1 MKRIL
6 TILALSLLCLISNAQ
21 LVWKIS
27 GNGTKKPSYILG
39 THHGCPFTYCDSI
52 PGLMKAFDKV
62 DNIIGEINMIEL
74 AEMSPERMQ
83 KMQAMMMMPA
93 DTSLLSLF
101 NKEETVKVN
110 AWLIKELG
118 ANLEMLSMMMPT
130 DTSLLSLFNEEETAE
145 VNAWLMKE
153 MGANLEMLSMMNPMT
168 IMVTV
173 QNKVMMEVIP
183 DVADM
188 TTIDKYMQTL
198 GQSKGKTI
206 GELETADYQME
217 LLYGN
222 SLEEQADALLEMID
236 LGNSKELMI
245 QLTDAYKSQNLDT
258 LWEIFQEQMTG
269 YEYDAIVK
277 VRNLNWEKQMKE
289 LLPRQTT
296 LFVVGAGYLPG
307 EFGMINL
314 LREAGYKVKPV
325 KR

>member
-6 TILALSLLCLISNAQ
+6 TLLALSLLCLTSNAQ

-27 GNGTKKPSYILG
+27 GNGIKKPSYILG

-62 DNIIGEINMIEL
+62 DNIIGEINMIEF

-101 NKEETVKVN
+101 STEEAAKVN
-110 AWLIKELG
+110 EWLGKKMG
-118 ANLEMLSMMMPT
+118 ASLEMLS
-130 DTSLLSLFNEEETAE
+130 
-145 VNAWLMKE
+145 VMK
-153 MGANLEMLSMMNPMT
+153 PMT

-173 QNKVMMEVIP
+173 QNKEMMEVIP
-183 DVADM
+183 EIATM

-198 GQSKGKTI
+198 GQRKGKTI

-236 LGNSKELMI
+236 HGDSKGLLQ
-245 QLTDAYKSQNLDT
+245 QLTNAYKSQNLDT
-258 LWEIFQEQMTG
+258 LWKVFQEQMTG

-289 LLPRQTT
+289 LLPKQST
-296 LFVVGAGYLPG
+296 LFVVGAGHLPG
-307 EFGMINL
+307 EYGMINL

-325 KR
+325 KK

>member
-6 TILALSLLCLISNAQ
+6 TILALSLLCLTSNAQ

-27 GNGTKKPSYILG
+27 GNGIKNPSYILG

-62 DNIIGEINMIEL
+62 DNIIGEINMIKFDQ
-74 AEMSPERMQ
+74 MSPERMQ
-83 KMQAMMMMPA
+83 KMQAM
-93 DTSLLSLF
+93 
-101 NKEETVKVN
+101 
-110 AWLIKELG
+110 
-118 ANLEMLSMMMPT
+118 MMMPT
-130 DTSLLSLFNEEETAE
+130 DTSLLSLFNEEETAK

-183 DVADM
+183 DVANM
-188 TTIDKYMQTL
+188 TTIDKYMQIL

-222 SLEEQADALLEMID
+222 SLEEQADALLEMIEQ
-236 LGNSKELMI
+236 GNSKELLI

-296 LFVVGAGYLPG
+296 LFVVGAGHLPG
-307 EFGMINL
+307 EFGLINL

>member
-6 TILALSLLCLISNAQ
+6 TILALSLMCLTSNAQ

-27 GNGTKKPSYILG
+27 GNGIKKTSYILG

-62 DNIIGEINMIEL
+62 DNIIGEINMIEF

-101 NKEETVKVN
+101 STEEAAKVN
-110 AWLIKELG
+110 EWLGKKMG
-118 ANLEMLSMMMPT
+118 ASLEMLS
-130 DTSLLSLFNEEETAE
+130 
-145 VNAWLMKE
+145 VMK
-153 MGANLEMLSMMNPMT
+153 PMT

-173 QNKVMMEVIP
+173 QNKEMMEVIP
-183 DVADM
+183 EIATM

-198 GQSKGKTI
+198 GQWKGKTI

-222 SLEEQADALLEMID
+222 SLEEQAGALLEMID
-236 LGNSKELMI
+236 HGDSKGLLQ
-245 QLTDAYKSQNLDT
+245 QLTNAYKSQNLDT
-258 LWEIFQEQMTG
+258 LWKVFQEQMTG

-277 VRNLNWEKQMKE
+277 VRNLNWEKQMKG
-289 LLPRQTT
+289 LLPKQST
-296 LFVVGAGYLPG
+296 LFVVGAGHLPG
-307 EFGMINL
+307 ESGMINL
-314 LREAGYKVKPV
+314 LREAGFKVKPV
-325 KR
+325 KK

>member
-6 TILALSLLCLISNAQ
+6 TILALSLLCLTSNAQ

-27 GNGTKKPSYILG
+27 GNGIKKPSYILG
-39 THHGCPFTYCDSI
+39 THHGCPFNYCDSI

-62 DNIIGEINMIEL
+62 DNIIGEINMIEFS
-74 AEMSPERMQ
+74 EMSPERMQ

-101 NKEETVKVN
+101 STEEAAKVN
-110 AWLIKELG
+110 EWLGK
-118 ANLEMLSMMMPT
+118 
-130 DTSLLSLFNEEETAE
+130 
-145 VNAWLMKE
+145 K
-153 MGANLEMLSMMNPMT
+153 MGASLEILSVMKPMT

-173 QNKVMMEVIP
+173 QNKEMMEVIP
-183 DVADM
+183 EIATM

-236 LGNSKELMI
+236 HGDSKGLLQ
-245 QLTDAYKSQNLDT
+245 QLTNAYKSQNLDT
-258 LWEIFQEQMTG
+258 LWKVFQEQMTG

-289 LLPRQTT
+289 LLPKQST
-296 LFVVGAGYLPG
+296 LFVVGAGHLPG
-307 EFGMINL
+307 ESGMINL
-314 LREAGYKVKPV
+314 LRKAGYKVKPV
-325 KR
+325 KK

>member
-6 TILALSLLCLISNAQ
+6 TILALSLLCLTSNAQ

-27 GNGTKKPSYILG
+27 GNGIKKPSYILG

-62 DNIIGEINMIEL
+62 DNIIGEINMIEF

-101 NKEETVKVN
+101 STEEAAKVN
-110 AWLIKELG
+110 EWLGKKMG
-118 ANLEMLSMMMPT
+118 ASLEMLS
-130 DTSLLSLFNEEETAE
+130 
-145 VNAWLMKE
+145 VMK
-153 MGANLEMLSMMNPMT
+153 PMT

-173 QNKVMMEVIP
+173 QNKEMMEVIP
-183 DVADM
+183 EIATM

-198 GQSKGKTI
+198 GQRKGKTI

-236 LGNSKELMI
+236 HGDSKGLLQ
-245 QLTDAYKSQNLDT
+245 QLTNAYKSQNLDT
-258 LWEIFQEQMTG
+258 LWKVFQEQMTG

-289 LLPRQTT
+289 LLPKQST
-296 LFVVGAGYLPG
+296 LFVVCSGHLPG
-307 EFGMINL
+307 ESGMINL

-325 KR
+325 KK

>member
-1 MKRIL
+1 M
-6 TILALSLLCLISNAQ
+6 ALSLLCLTSNAQ

-27 GNGTKKPSYILG
+27 GNGIKKPSYILG

-62 DNIIGEINMIEL
+62 DNIIGEINMIEF

-101 NKEETVKVN
+101 STEEAAKVN
-110 AWLIKELG
+110 EWLGKKMG
-118 ANLEMLSMMMPT
+118 ASLEMLS
-130 DTSLLSLFNEEETAE
+130 
-145 VNAWLMKE
+145 VMK
-153 MGANLEMLSMMNPMT
+153 PMT

-173 QNKVMMEVIP
+173 QNKEMMEVIP
-183 DVADM
+183 EIATM

-236 LGNSKELMI
+236 HGDSKGLLQ
-245 QLTDAYKSQNLDT
+245 QLTNAYKSQNLDT
-258 LWEIFQEQMTG
+258 LWKVFQEQMTG

-289 LLPRQTT
+289 LLPKQST
-296 LFVVGAGYLPG
+296 LFVVGAGHLPG
-307 EFGMINL
+307 ESGMINL

-325 KR
+325 KK

>member
-6 TILALSLLCLISNAQ
+6 TILALSLMCLTSNAQ

-27 GNGTKKPSYILG
+27 GNGIKKPSYILG

-62 DNIIGEINMIEL
+62 DNIIGEINMIEFG
-74 AEMSPERMQ
+74 EMSPERMQ

-101 NKEETVKVN
+101 STEEAAKVN
-110 AWLIKELG
+110 EWLGKKMG
-118 ANLEMLSMMMPT
+118 ASLEMLS
-130 DTSLLSLFNEEETAE
+130 
-145 VNAWLMKE
+145 VMK
-153 MGANLEMLSMMNPMT
+153 PMT

-173 QNKVMMEVIP
+173 QNNEMMQVIP
-183 DVADM
+183 EIATM

-198 GQSKGKTI
+198 GQQKGKRI

-236 LGNSKELMI
+236 HGDSKGLLQ
-245 QLTDAYKSQNLDT
+245 QLTNAYKSQNLDT
-258 LWEIFQEQMTG
+258 LWKVFQEQMTG

-289 LLPRQTT
+289 LLPKQST
-296 LFVVGAGYLPG
+296 LFVVGAGHLPG
-307 EFGMINL
+307 ESGMINL

-325 KR
+325 KK

>member
-6 TILALSLLCLISNAQ
+6 TILALSLLCLTSNAQ

-27 GNGTKKPSYILG
+27 GNGIKKPSYILG

-62 DNIIGEINMIEL
+62 DNIIGEINMIEF

-101 NKEETVKVN
+101 STEEAAKVN
-110 AWLIKELG
+110 EWLGKKMG
-118 ANLEMLSMMMPT
+118 ASLEMLS
-130 DTSLLSLFNEEETAE
+130 
-145 VNAWLMKE
+145 VMK
-153 MGANLEMLSMMNPMT
+153 PMT

-173 QNKVMMEVIP
+173 QNKEMMQVIP
-183 DVADM
+183 EIATM

-198 GQSKGKTI
+198 GQQKGKRI

-236 LGNSKELMI
+236 HGDSKGLLQ
-245 QLTDAYKSQNLDT
+245 QLTNAYKSQNLDT
-258 LWEIFQEQMTG
+258 LWKVFQEQMTG

-289 LLPRQTT
+289 LLPKQST
-296 LFVVGAGYLPG
+296 LFVVGAGHLPG
-307 EFGMINL
+307 ESGMINL

-325 KR
+325 KK

>member
-6 TILALSLLCLISNAQ
+6 TLLALSLLCLTSNAQ

-27 GNGTKKPSYILG
+27 GNGIKKPSYILG

-52 PGLMKAFDKV
+52 PGLMKVFDKV
-62 DNIIGEINMIEL
+62 DNIIGEINMIEFDQ
-74 AEMSPERMQ
+74 MSPERMQ

-110 AWLIKELG
+110 SWLIKEL
-118 ANLEMLSMMMPT
+118 
-130 DTSLLSLFNEEETAE
+130 
-145 VNAWLMKE
+145 
-153 MGANLEMLSMMNPMT
+153 GANLEMLSMMNPMT

-289 LLPRQTT
+289 LLPEQTT
-296 LFVVGAGYLPG
+296 LFVVGAGHLPG
-307 EFGMINL
+307 EYGMINL

-325 KR
+325 KK

>member
-6 TILALSLLCLISNAQ
+6 TLLALSLLCLTSNAQ

-27 GNGTKKPSYILG
+27 GNGIKKPSYILG
-39 THHGCPFTYCDSI
+39 THHGCPFNYCDSI

-62 DNIIGEINMIEL
+62 DNIIGEINMIEFS
-74 AEMSPERMQ
+74 EMSPERMQ

-101 NKEETVKVN
+101 STEEAAKVN
-110 AWLIKELG
+110 EWLGKKMG
-118 ANLEMLSMMMPT
+118 ASLEMLS
-130 DTSLLSLFNEEETAE
+130 
-145 VNAWLMKE
+145 VMK
-153 MGANLEMLSMMNPMT
+153 PMT

-173 QNKVMMEVIP
+173 QNKEMMEVIP
-183 DVADM
+183 EIATM

-236 LGNSKELMI
+236 HGDSKGLLQ
-245 QLTDAYKSQNLDT
+245 QLTNAYKSQNLDT
-258 LWEIFQEQMTG
+258 LWKVFQEQMTG

-289 LLPRQTT
+289 LLPKQTT
-296 LFVVGAGYLPG
+296 LFVVGAGHLPG
-307 EFGMINL
+307 ESGMINL

-325 KR
+325 KK

>member
-6 TILALSLLCLISNAQ
+6 TILALSLLCLTSNAQ

-27 GNGTKKPSYILG
+27 GNGIKKPSYILG

-62 DNIIGEINMIEL
+62 DNIIGEINMIEF

-101 NKEETVKVN
+101 STEEAAKVN
-110 AWLIKELG
+110 EWLGKKMG
-118 ANLEMLSMMMPT
+118 ASLEMLS
-130 DTSLLSLFNEEETAE
+130 
-145 VNAWLMKE
+145 VMK
-153 MGANLEMLSMMNPMT
+153 PMT

-173 QNKVMMEVIP
+173 QNKEMMEVIP
-183 DVADM
+183 EIATM

-198 GQSKGKTI
+198 GQRKGKTI

-236 LGNSKELMI
+236 HGDSKGLLQ
-245 QLTDAYKSQNLDT
+245 QLTNAYKSQNLDT
-258 LWEIFQEQMTG
+258 LWKVFQEQMTG

-289 LLPRQTT
+289 LLPKQST
-296 LFVVGAGYLPG
+296 LYVVGAGHLPG

-314 LREAGYKVKPV
+314 LREAGYKVKAV
-325 KR
+325 KK

>member
-6 TILALSLLCLISNAQ
+6 TLLALSLLCLTSNAQ

-27 GNGTKKPSYILG
+27 GNGIKKPSYILG

-101 NKEETVKVN
+101 STEEAAKVN
-110 AWLIKELG
+110 EWLGKKMG
-118 ANLEMLSMMMPT
+118 ASLEMLS
-130 DTSLLSLFNEEETAE
+130 
-145 VNAWLMKE
+145 VMK
-153 MGANLEMLSMMNPMT
+153 PMT

-173 QNKVMMEVIP
+173 QNKEMMEVIP
-183 DVADM
+183 EIATM

-198 GQSKGKTI
+198 GQRKGKTI

-236 LGNSKELMI
+236 HGDSKGLLQ
-245 QLTDAYKSQNLDT
+245 QLTNAYKSQNLDT
-258 LWEIFQEQMTG
+258 LWKVFQEQMTC

-289 LLPRQTT
+289 RLPKQST
-296 LFVVGAGYLPG
+296 LFVVGAGHMPG
-307 EFGMINL
+307 ESGMINL

-325 KR
+325 KK

>member
-6 TILALSLLCLISNAQ
+6 TILALSLMCLTSNAQ

-27 GNGTKKPSYILG
+27 GNGIKKPSYILG
-39 THHGCPFTYCDSI
+39 THHGCPFNYCDSI

-62 DNIIGEINMIEL
+62 DYIIGEINMIEFS
-74 AEMSPERMQ
+74 EMSPERMQ

-101 NKEETVKVN
+101 NEEETAKVN
-110 AWLIKELG
+110 AWLKDEMG
-118 ANLEMLSMMMPT
+118 ASLEMLS
-130 DTSLLSLFNEEETAE
+130 
-145 VNAWLMKE
+145 VMK
-153 MGANLEMLSMMNPMT
+153 PMT

-173 QNKVMMEVIP
+173 QNKEMMEVIP
-183 DVADM
+183 EIATM

-198 GQSKGKTI
+198 GQRKGKTI

-236 LGNSKELMI
+236 HGDSKGLLQ
-245 QLTDAYKSQNLDT
+245 QLTNAYKSQNLDT
-258 LWEIFQEQMTG
+258 LWKVFQEQMTG

-289 LLPRQTT
+289 LLPKQST
-296 LFVVGAGYLPG
+296 LFVVGAGHLPG
-307 EFGMINL
+307 EYGMINL

-325 KR
+325 KK

>member
-6 TILALSLLCLISNAQ
+6 TLLALSLLCLTSNAQ

-27 GNGTKKPSYILG
+27 GNGIKKPSYILG

-62 DNIIGEINMIEL
+62 DNIIGEINMIEFDQ
-74 AEMSPERMQ
+74 MSPERMQ

-101 NKEETVKVN
+101 STEEAAKVN
-110 AWLIKELG
+110 EWLGKKMG
-118 ANLEMLSMMMPT
+118 ASLEMLS
-130 DTSLLSLFNEEETAE
+130 
-145 VNAWLMKE
+145 VMK
-153 MGANLEMLSMMNPMT
+153 PMT
-168 IMVTV
+168 IMMTV
-173 QNKVMMEVIP
+173 QNKEMMEVMPEI
-183 DVADM
+183 ATM

-198 GQSKGKTI
+198 GQRKGKTI

-236 LGNSKELMI
+236 HGDSKGLLQ
-245 QLTDAYKSQNLDT
+245 QLTNAYKSQNLDT
-258 LWEIFQEQMTG
+258 LWKVFQEQMTG

-289 LLPRQTT
+289 MLPKQTT
-296 LFVVGAGYLPG
+296 LFVVGAGHLPG
-307 EFGMINL
+307 EYGMINL
-314 LREAGYKVKPV
+314 LREAGYKIKPV
-325 KR
+325 KK

>member
-1 MKRIL
+1 MCL
-6 TILALSLLCLISNAQ
+6 TSNAQ

-27 GNGTKKPSYILG
+27 GNGIQKPSYILG
-39 THHGCPFTYCDSI
+39 THHGCPFNYCDSI

-62 DNIIGEINMIEL
+62 DNIIGEINMIEFS
-74 AEMSPERMQ
+74 EMSPERMQ

-101 NKEETVKVN
+101 NEEETAKVN
-110 AWLIKELG
+110 AWLKDEMG
-118 ANLEMLSMMMPT
+118 ASLEMLS
-130 DTSLLSLFNEEETAE
+130 
-145 VNAWLMKE
+145 VMK
-153 MGANLEMLSMMNPMT
+153 PMT

-173 QNKVMMEVIP
+173 QNKEIKEVIP
-183 DVADM
+183 EIATM

-198 GQSKGKTI
+198 GQRKGKTI

-236 LGNSKELMI
+236 HGDSKGLLQ
-245 QLTDAYKSQNLDT
+245 QLTNAYKSQNLDT
-258 LWEIFQEQMTG
+258 LWKVFQEQMTG

-277 VRNLNWEKQMKE
+277 VRNLNWEKQMRE
-289 LLPRQTT
+289 LLPKQST
-296 LFVVGAGYLPG
+296 LFVVGAGHLPG
-307 EFGMINL
+307 EYGMINL

-325 KR
+325 KK

>member
-6 TILALSLLCLISNAQ
+6 TILALSILCLTSNAQ

-27 GNGTKKPSYILG
+27 GNGIKKPSYILG

-52 PGLMKAFDKV
+52 PGLMKVFDKV
-62 DNIIGEINMIEL
+62 DNIIGEINMIEF

-101 NKEETVKVN
+101 STEEAAKVN
-110 AWLIKELG
+110 EWLGKKMG
-118 ANLEMLSMMMPT
+118 ASLEMLS
-130 DTSLLSLFNEEETAE
+130 
-145 VNAWLMKE
+145 VMK
-153 MGANLEMLSMMNPMT
+153 PMT

-183 DVADM
+183 EIATM

-198 GQSKGKTI
+198 GQRKGKTI

-236 LGNSKELMI
+236 QGDSKGLLQ
-245 QLTDAYKSQNLDT
+245 QLTNAYKSQNLDT
-258 LWEIFQEQMTG
+258 LWKVFQEQMTG

-289 LLPRQTT
+289 ILPKQTT
-296 LFVVGAGYLPG
+296 LFVVGAGHLPG
-307 EFGMINL
+307 EYGMINL

-325 KR
+325 KK

>member
-6 TILALSLLCLISNAQ
+6 TLLALSLLCLTSNAQ

-27 GNGTKKPSYILG
+27 GNGIKKPSYILG

-62 DNIIGEINMIEL
+62 DNIIGEINMIEFDQ
-74 AEMSPERMQ
+74 MSPERMQ
-83 KMQAMMMMPA
+83 KMQVMMMMPA

-101 NKEETVKVN
+101 STEEAAKVN
-110 AWLIKELG
+110 EWLGKKMG
-118 ANLEMLSMMMPT
+118 ASLEMLS
-130 DTSLLSLFNEEETAE
+130 
-145 VNAWLMKE
+145 VMK
-153 MGANLEMLSMMNPMT
+153 PMT

-173 QNKVMMEVIP
+173 QNKEMMEVIP
-183 DVADM
+183 EIATI

-198 GQSKGKTI
+198 GQWKGKTI

-236 LGNSKELMI
+236 HGDSKGLLQ
-245 QLTDAYKSQNLDT
+245 QLTNAYKSQNLDT
-258 LWEIFQEQMTG
+258 LWKVFQEQMTG

-289 LLPRQTT
+289 LLPEQTT
-296 LFVVGAGYLPG
+296 LFVVGAGHLPG
-307 EFGMINL
+307 EYGMINL

-325 KR
+325 KK

>member
-6 TILALSLLCLISNAQ
+6 TLLALSLLCLTSNAQ

-27 GNGTKKPSYILG
+27 GNGIKKPSYILG

-62 DNIIGEINMIEL
+62 DNIIGEINMIEF

-101 NKEETVKVN
+101 STEEAAKVN
-110 AWLIKELG
+110 EWLGK
-118 ANLEMLSMMMPT
+118 
-130 DTSLLSLFNEEETAE
+130 
-145 VNAWLMKE
+145 K
-153 MGANLEMLSMMNPMT
+153 MGASLEILSVMKPMT

-173 QNKVMMEVIP
+173 QNKEMMEVIP
-183 DVADM
+183 EIATM

-236 LGNSKELMI
+236 HGDSKGLLQ
-245 QLTDAYKSQNLDT
+245 QLTNAYKSQNLDT
-258 LWEIFQEQMTG
+258 LWKVFQEQMTG

-289 LLPRQTT
+289 LLPKQST
-296 LFVVGAGYLPG
+296 LFVVGAGHLPG
-307 EFGMINL
+307 ESGMINL

-325 KR
+325 KK

>member
-6 TILALSLLCLISNAQ
+6 TIIALSLLCITSNAQ

-27 GNGTKKPSYILG
+27 GSGIKKPSYILG

-62 DNIIGEINMIEL
+62 DNIIGEINMIEF

-83 KMQAMMMMPA
+83 QMQAMMMMPA

-101 NKEETVKVN
+101 NEEETAKVN
-110 AWLIKELG
+110 EWLKKEMG
-118 ANLEMLSMMMPT
+118 ASLEMLSMM
-130 DTSLLSLFNEEETAE
+130 
-145 VNAWLMKE
+145 K
-153 MGANLEMLSMMNPMT
+153 PMT

-198 GQSKGKTI
+198 GQSKGKSI
-206 GELETADYQME
+206 GELETADYQMT

-236 LGNSKELMI
+236 QGESRERMVE
-245 QLTDAYKSQNLDT
+245 LTDAYKSQNLDT

-269 YEYDAIVK
+269 YEYDAIVN

-289 LLPRQTT
+289 LLPKQST
-296 LFVVGAGYLPG
+296 LFVVGAGHLPG
-307 EFGMINL
+307 EKGMINL
-314 LREAGYKVKPV
+314 LREAGYRVKPV

>member
-6 TILALSLLCLISNAQ
+6 TILALSLMCLTSNAQ

-27 GNGTKKPSYILG
+27 GNGIKKPSYILG
-39 THHGCPFTYCDSI
+39 THHGCPFNYCDSI

-62 DNIIGEINMIEL
+62 DNIIGEINMIEF

-101 NKEETVKVN
+101 STEEAAKVN
-110 AWLIKELG
+110 EWLGKKMG
-118 ANLEMLSMMMPT
+118 ASLEMLS
-130 DTSLLSLFNEEETAE
+130 
-145 VNAWLMKE
+145 VMK
-153 MGANLEMLSMMNPMT
+153 PMT

-173 QNKVMMEVIP
+173 QNKEMMEVIP
-183 DVADM
+183 EIATM

-198 GQSKGKTI
+198 GQRKGKTI

-236 LGNSKELMI
+236 HGDSKGLLQ
-245 QLTDAYKSQNLDT
+245 QLTNAYKSQNLDT
-258 LWEIFQEQMTG
+258 LWKVFQEQMTG

-289 LLPRQTT
+289 LLPKQTT
-296 LFVVGAGYLPG
+296 LFVVGAGHLPG

>member
-6 TILALSLLCLISNAQ
+6 ILLALSLLCLTSNAQ

-27 GNGTKKPSYILG
+27 GNGIKKPSYILG

-62 DNIIGEINMIEL
+62 DNIIGEINMIEF

-101 NKEETVKVN
+101 STEEAAKVN
-110 AWLIKELG
+110 EWLGKKMG
-118 ANLEMLSMMMPT
+118 ASLEMLS
-130 DTSLLSLFNEEETAE
+130 
-145 VNAWLMKE
+145 VMK
-153 MGANLEMLSMMNPMT
+153 PMT

-173 QNKVMMEVIP
+173 QNKEMMEVIP
-183 DVADM
+183 EIATM

-236 LGNSKELMI
+236 HGDSKGLLQ
-245 QLTDAYKSQNLDT
+245 QLTNAYKSQNLDT
-258 LWEIFQEQMTG
+258 LWKVFQEQMTG

-289 LLPRQTT
+289 LLPKQST
-296 LFVVGAGYLPG
+296 LFVVGAGHLPG
-307 EFGMINL
+307 ESGMINL

-325 KR
+325 KK

>member
-6 TILALSLLCLISNAQ
+6 TILALSLLCLTSNAQ

-52 PGLMKAFDKV
+52 LGLMKAFDKV
-62 DNIIGEINMIEL
+62 DNIIGEINMIEFDQ
-74 AEMSPERMQ
+74 MSPERMQ

-110 AWLIKELG
+110 AWLIKEL
-118 ANLEMLSMMMPT
+118 
-130 DTSLLSLFNEEETAE
+130 
-145 VNAWLMKE
+145 
-153 MGANLEMLSMMNPMT
+153 GANLEMLSMMNPMT

-206 GELETADYQME
+206 GELETTDYQME

-289 LLPRQTT
+289 LLPKQTT
-296 LFVVGAGYLPG
+296 LFVVGAGHLPG
-307 EFGMINL
+307 EYGMINL

-325 KR
+325 KK

>member
-6 TILALSLLCLISNAQ
+6 TLLALSLLCLTSNAQ

-27 GNGTKKPSYILG
+27 GNGIKKPSYILG

-52 PGLMKAFDKV
+52 PGLMKTFDKV
-62 DNIIGEINMIEL
+62 DNIIGEINMIEF

-101 NKEETVKVN
+101 STEEAAKVN
-110 AWLIKELG
+110 EWLGKKMG
-118 ANLEMLSMMMPT
+118 ASLEMLS
-130 DTSLLSLFNEEETAE
+130 
-145 VNAWLMKE
+145 VMK
-153 MGANLEMLSMMNPMT
+153 PMT

-173 QNKVMMEVIP
+173 QNKEMMEVIP
-183 DVADM
+183 EIATM

-198 GQSKGKTI
+198 GQRKGKTI

-236 LGNSKELMI
+236 HGDSKGLLQ
-245 QLTDAYKSQNLDT
+245 QLTNAYKSQNLDT
-258 LWEIFQEQMTG
+258 LWKVFQEQMTG

-289 LLPRQTT
+289 LLPKQST
-296 LFVVGAGYLPG
+296 LFVVGAGHLPG

-325 KR
+325 KK

>member
-6 TILALSLLCLISNAQ
+6 TILALSLMCLTSNAQ

-27 GNGTKKPSYILG
+27 GNGIQKPSYILG
-39 THHGCPFTYCDSI
+39 THHGCPFNYCDSI
-52 PGLMKAFDKV
+52 PGLMKAFDKI
-62 DNIIGEINMIEL
+62 DNIIGEINMIEFS
-74 AEMSPERMQ
+74 EMSPERMQ

-101 NKEETVKVN
+101 NEEETAKVN
-110 AWLIKELG
+110 AWLKDEMG
-118 ANLEMLSMMMPT
+118 ASLEMLS
-130 DTSLLSLFNEEETAE
+130 
-145 VNAWLMKE
+145 VMK
-153 MGANLEMLSMMNPMT
+153 PMT

-173 QNKVMMEVIP
+173 QNKKMMEVIP
-183 DVADM
+183 EIATM

-198 GQSKGKTI
+198 GQRKGKTI

-236 LGNSKELMI
+236 HGDSKGLLQ
-245 QLTDAYKSQNLDT
+245 QLTNAYKSQNLDT
-258 LWEIFQEQMTG
+258 LWKVFQEQMTG

-289 LLPRQTT
+289 LLPKQST
-296 LFVVGAGYLPG
+296 LFVVGAGHLPG
-307 EFGMINL
+307 ESGMINL

-325 KR
+325 KK

>member
-6 TILALSLLCLISNAQ
+6 TILALSLLCLTSNAQ

-27 GNGTKKPSYILG
+27 GNGIKKPSYILG

-101 NKEETVKVN
+101 STEEAAKVN
-110 AWLIKELG
+110 EWLGKKMG
-118 ANLEMLSMMMPT
+118 ASLEMLS
-130 DTSLLSLFNEEETAE
+130 
-145 VNAWLMKE
+145 VMK
-153 MGANLEMLSMMNPMT
+153 PMT

-173 QNKVMMEVIP
+173 QNKEMMEVIP
-183 DVADM
+183 EIATM

-198 GQSKGKTI
+198 GQRKGKTI

-236 LGNSKELMI
+236 HGDSKGLLQ
-245 QLTDAYKSQNLDT
+245 QLTNAYKSQNLDT
-258 LWEIFQEQMTG
+258 LWKVFQEQMTG

-289 LLPRQTT
+289 LLPKQST
-296 LFVVGAGYLPG
+296 LFVVGAGHLPG
-307 EFGMINL
+307 ESGMINL
-314 LREAGYKVKPV
+314 LREAGFKVKPV
-325 KR
+325 KK

>member
-6 TILALSLLCLISNAQ
+6 TILALSLLCLTSNAQ

-27 GNGTKKPSYILG
+27 GNGIKKPSYILG

-62 DNIIGEINMIEL
+62 DNIIGEINMIEFS
-74 AEMSPERMQ
+74 EMSPERMQ
-83 KMQAMMMMPA
+83 KMQTMMMMPA

-101 NKEETVKVN
+101 STEEAAKVN
-110 AWLIKELG
+110 EWLGKKMG
-118 ANLEMLSMMMPT
+118 ASLEMLS
-130 DTSLLSLFNEEETAE
+130 
-145 VNAWLMKE
+145 VMK
-153 MGANLEMLSMMNPMT
+153 PMT

-173 QNKVMMEVIP
+173 QNKEMMEVIP
-183 DVADM
+183 EIATM

-198 GQSKGKTI
+198 GQWKGKTI

-236 LGNSKELMI
+236 HGDSKGLLQ
-245 QLTDAYKSQNLDT
+245 QLTNAYKSQNLDT
-258 LWEIFQEQMTG
+258 LWKVFQEQMTG

-289 LLPRQTT
+289 LLPKQST
-296 LFVVGAGYLPG
+296 LFVVGAGHLPG
-307 EFGMINL
+307 ESGMINL
-314 LREAGYKVKPV
+314 LREAGFKVKPV
-325 KR
+325 KK

>member
-6 TILALSLLCLISNAQ
+6 TILALSLLCLTSNAQ

-27 GNGTKKPSYILG
+27 GNGIKKPSYILG

-62 DNIIGEINMIEL
+62 DNIIGEINMIEF

-101 NKEETVKVN
+101 STEEAAKVN
-110 AWLIKELG
+110 EWLGKKMG
-118 ANLEMLSMMMPT
+118 ASLEMLS
-130 DTSLLSLFNEEETAE
+130 
-145 VNAWLMKE
+145 VMK
-153 MGANLEMLSMMNPMT
+153 PMT

-173 QNKVMMEVIP
+173 QNKEMMEVIP
-183 DVADM
+183 EIATR

-198 GQSKGKTI
+198 GQRKGKTI

-222 SLEEQADALLEMID
+222 SLEEQADSLLEMID
-236 LGNSKELMI
+236 HGDSKGLLQ
-245 QLTDAYKSQNLDT
+245 QLTNAYKSQNLDT
-258 LWEIFQEQMTG
+258 LWKVFQEQMTG

-289 LLPRQTT
+289 LLPKQST
-296 LFVVGAGYLPG
+296 LFVVGAGHLPG
-307 EFGMINL
+307 ESGMINL

-325 KR
+325 KK

>member
-6 TILALSLLCLISNAQ
+6 TILALSLLCLTSNAQ
-21 LVWKIS
+21 LLWKIS
-27 GNGTKKPSYILG
+27 GNGIKKPSYILG

-52 PGLMKAFDKV
+52 PGLMKVHAKV

-74 AEMSPERMQ
+74 AQMSPERMQ
-83 KMQAMMMMPA
+83 QMQAMMMMPA

-101 NKEETVKVN
+101 NEEETAKVN
-110 AWLIKELG
+110 EWLKKEMG
-118 ANLEMLSMMMPT
+118 ASLEMLSMM
-130 DTSLLSLFNEEETAE
+130 
-145 VNAWLMKE
+145 K
-153 MGANLEMLSMMNPMT
+153 PMT

-183 DVADM
+183 DVANM

-198 GQSKGKTI
+198 GQSKGKSI
-206 GELETADYQME
+206 GELETADYQMT

-236 LGNSKELMI
+236 QGESRELMV

-258 LWEIFQEQMTG
+258 LWEIFQEQMTD

-289 LLPRQTT
+289 LLPKQST
-296 LFVVGAGYLPG
+296 LFVVGAGHLPG
-307 EFGMINL
+307 ENGMINL
-314 LREAGYKVKPV
+314 LRKAGYKVKPV
-325 KR
+325 KK

>member
-6 TILALSLLCLISNAQ
+6 TILALSLMCLTSNAQ

-27 GNGTKKPSYILG
+27 GNGIQKPSYILG

-62 DNIIGEINMIEL
+62 DNIIGEINMIEF

-101 NKEETVKVN
+101 STEEAAKVN
-110 AWLIKELG
+110 EWLGKKMG
-118 ANLEMLSMMMPT
+118 ASLEMLS
-130 DTSLLSLFNEEETAE
+130 
-145 VNAWLMKE
+145 VMK
-153 MGANLEMLSMMNPMT
+153 PMT

-173 QNKVMMEVIP
+173 QNKEMMEVIP
-183 DVADM
+183 EIATM

-198 GQSKGKTI
+198 GQRKGKTI

-222 SLEEQADALLEMID
+222 SLEEQADALLEMI
-236 LGNSKELMI
+236 GRRNSKELMH

-289 LLPRQTT
+289 LLPKQST
-296 LFVVGAGYLPG
+296 LFVVGAGHLPG
-307 EFGMINL
+307 EYGMINL

-325 KR
+325 KK